1 MRGLGRSGEGDR
13 TRQGMAS
20 AKALQWDQRGNQC
33 SQNRCRR
40 ERVRRGFSKK
50 AGPLASPG
58 PPRGW
63 RESPLP
69 SCTPQQPAVP
79 GVTRPVSTDHA
90 APLPPIE
97 DSNTLPAPSGKTRQ
111 VTKVRK
117 QTHSWPGTWFSAGTP
132 VSHDCPHFTAGE
144 RAFRTLRCIGLRG
157 SATSD
162 TKTMDSFD
170 PPALGGPQPIL
181 PSLSLGQTET
191 SEARGAFPGEAS
203 LALSLEGQRN
213 HE

>member
-1 MRGLGRSGEGDR
+1 MRGLGRSREGDR

-58 PPRGW
+58 PPRG
-63 RESPLP
+63 
-69 SCTPQQPAVP
+69 C
-79 GVTRPVSTDHA
+79 
-90 APLPPIE
+90 PPIE
-97 DSNTLPAPSGKTRQ
+97 DSNTLPAPSGKTQQ

-144 RAFRTLRCIGLRG
+144 RAFRTLRCIELRG

-191 SEARGAFPGEAS
+191 SEARGAFPREAS
-203 LALSLEGQRN
+203 LALSLDGQRN